1 MAVVRGMR
9 ACDWLG
15 SESRGQNLQSEE
27 GGVVSSERGVLVSI
41 CMQLTEVQRRLL
53 QPHGYL

>member
-1 MAVVRGMR
+1 MVRGMR

-41 CMQLTEVQRRLL
+41 CMQLTEVQRCLL